1 MEQDAESF
9 FVQPKV
15 SMVSKTEESKAFLY
29 IPDMTGFTE
38 FMTTTNPEKSS
49 QIVEEMLKS
58 ITKSNQLDLSISDL
72 IGDAVFFYRTGGPP
86 LLSEVID
93 QSKVISEKFKNQLK
107 AHGSRYNWETNR
119 VEQMHALGIK
129 FIAHYGKVALSN
141 IENHTKLIGVP
152 AIEAHLLLK
161 NSVKMQ
167 NYLLAT
173 DAFLLASEMDTG
185 MELFSDGSD
194 SYEHV
199 GEIKYKVLDLDGLPV
214 YPDDLLQ
221 QSRMNTEK

>member
-1 MEQDAESF
+1 
-9 FVQPKV
+9 
-15 SMVSKTEESKAFLY
+15 MVKKTEETGAFLY

-38 FMTTTNPEKSS
+38 FMTTTSPGKSH

-58 ITKSNQLDLSISDL
+58 IMDSNRLDLAISDL
-72 IGDAVFFYRTGGPP
+72 IGDAVFFFRTGYPP
-86 LLSEVID
+86 TLTEVID
-93 QSKVISEKFKNQLK
+93 QSKVISEKFKDQLK

-119 VEQMHALGIK
+119 VEQMHELGIK
-129 FIAHYGKVALSN
+129 FIAHYGKVALSE

-161 NSVKMQ
+161 NSVKMR

-173 DAFLLASEMDTG
+173 EAFLRVSKVDTG
-185 MELFSDGSD
+185 MEQFSDGND

-199 GEIKYKVLDLDGLPV
+199 GAVKYKVLDLDGLPS
-214 YPDDLLQ
+214 YPDDLPQ
-221 QSRMNTEK
+221 QARMNTEK